1 MYCGK
6 YQLAVKCFLDV
17 GACREQPFSSP
28 AAKKMQILRQL
39 DVHPKVREE
48 ADILVRTFS
57 GAIVT
62 IISTIIMGILFMS
75 EVNYYLTPTMSE
87 ELFVDTS
94 RGSKLRINLDIIV
107 PTISCDL
114 LSIDAMDTTGEQHL
128 QIEHNIFKR
137 RLDLNGKPMED
148 PQRTNVTDAKVV
160 SKTTEKAVEIGS
172 TTETCGD
179 CYGAATELIKCCN
192 TCEEVR
198 EAYRLKK
205 WALPD
210 PANVKQCQNDK
221 SMEKIKHAF
230 TQGCQ
235 IYGYMEVNRVGGS
248 FHIAPGDSFSVN
260 HVHAHDVQPYTST
273 HFNMTYKIRHLSFGL
288 NIPGKTNPIDDT
300 TVVAKE
306 GAMMF
311 YHYIKIVPTTYV
323 RADGSTLFT
332 NQFSVTRHA
341 KQISLLTGESGMPGI
356 FFNYELSPLMV
367 KYTEKAKSFGHFATN
382 TCAIIGGVF
391 TVAGLIDS
399 LLYHSVRAIQKKI
412 ELGKYN

>member
-1 MYCGK
+1 
-6 YQLAVKCFLDV
+6 
-17 GACREQPFSSP
+17 
-28 AAKKMQILRQL
+28 MQMLRQL

-57 GAIVT
+57 GAIGSHNAIILPTTQVT
-62 IISTIIMGILFMS
+62 IISTIIMGILFLS
-75 EVNYYLTPTMSE
+75 EVNYYLTPSMSE

-107 PTISCDL
+107 PAVSCDL

-128 QIEHNIFKR
+128 HIEHNIFKR
-137 RLDLNGKPMED
+137 RLDLNGKPIED
-148 PQRTNVTDAKVV
+148 PQRTNITDAKAV

-179 CYGAATELIKCCN
+179 CYGAATDTMKCCN
-192 TCEEVR
+192 TCEDVW
-198 EAYRLKK
+198 EAYRRKK
-205 WALPD
+205 WAPPD
-210 PANVKQCQNDK
+210 PADVKQCQNDK
-221 SMEKIKHAF
+221 SMEKLKHAF

-248 FHIAPGDSFSVN
+248 FHIAPGVSFSVN
-260 HVHAHDVQPYTST
+260 HVHVHDVQPYTSS
-273 HFNMTYKIRHLSFGL
+273 HFNMTHKIRHLSFGL
-288 NIPGKTNPIDDT
+288 NIPGKTNPMDDT
-300 TVVAKE
+300 TVVAME

-323 RADGSTLFT
+323 RADGSTLLT

-341 KQISLLTGESGMPGI
+341 KQVSLLTGESGMPGI
-356 FFNYELSPLMV
+356 FFSYELSPLMV

-399 LLYHSVRAIQKKI
+399 LLYHSVRAIQRKI

>member
-1 MYCGK
+1 MH
-6 YQLAVKCFLDV
+6 V
-17 GACREQPFSSP
+17 
-28 AAKKMQILRQL
+28 LRQL

-94 RGSKLRINLDIIV
+94 RSSKLRINLDIIV

-137 RLDLNGKPMED
+137 RLDLNGKPIED
-148 PQRTNVTDAKVV
+148 PQRTNITDTKAV
-160 SKTTEKAVEIGS
+160 SKTTEKAAEVAS
-172 TTETCGD
+172 TTEECGD
-179 CYGAATELIKCCN
+179 CYGAGTELLKCCN

-205 WALPD
+205 WAPPEPSD
-210 PANVKQCQNDK
+210 IKQCQNDK
-221 SMEKIKHAF
+221 AMEKIKHAF

-248 FHIAPGDSFSVN
+248 FHIAPGNSFSVN
-260 HVHAHDVQPYTST
+260 HVHVHDVQPYTTT
-273 HFNMTYKIRHLSFGL
+273 HFNMTHKIRHLSFGL
-288 NIPGKTNPIDDT
+288 NIPGKTNPMDDT
-300 TVVAKE
+300 TVVAME

-341 KQISLLTGESGMPGI
+341 KQVSMVTGESGMPGI
-356 FFNYELSPLMV
+356 FFSYELSPLMV

>member
-1 MYCGK
+1 MH
-6 YQLAVKCFLDV
+6 V
-17 GACREQPFSSP
+17 
-28 AAKKMQILRQL
+28 LRQL

-62 IISTIIMGILFMS
+62 IISTIIMGILFLS
-75 EVNYYLTPTMSE
+75 EVNYYLTPSMSE

-94 RGSKLRINLDIIV
+94 RGSKLRINLDMIV

-137 RLDLNGKPMED
+137 RLDLNGKPIED
-148 PQRTNVTDAKVV
+148 PQRTNITDTKAIN
-160 SKTTEKAVEIGS
+160 KTTEKA
-172 TTETCGD
+172 TEANSAIEECGD
-179 CYGAATELIKCCN
+179 CYGAATELLKCCN

-205 WALPD
+205 WAPPEPSD
-210 PANVKQCQNDK
+210 IKQCQNDK
-221 SMEKIKHAF
+221 AMERIKHAF

-248 FHIAPGDSFSVN
+248 FHIAPGNSFSVN
-260 HVHAHDVQPYTST
+260 HVHVHDVQPYTST
-273 HFNMTYKIRHLSFGL
+273 HFNMTHKIRHLSFGL
-288 NIPGKTNPIDDT
+288 NIPGKTNPMDDT
-300 TVVAKE
+300 TVVAME

-341 KQISLLTGESGMPGI
+341 RQVSMITGESGMPGI
-356 FFNYELSPLMV
+356 FFTYELSPLMV

>member
-1 MYCGK
+1 
-6 YQLAVKCFLDV
+6 
-17 GACREQPFSSP
+17 
-28 AAKKMQILRQL
+28 MQMLRQL

-57 GAIVT
+57 GAVVT
-62 IISTIIMGILFMS
+62 IISTIIMGILFLS
-75 EVNYYLTPTMSE
+75 EVNYYLTPTLSE

-107 PTISCDL
+107 PTISCDV

-137 RLDLNGKPMED
+137 RLDLNGKPIED
-148 PQRTNVTDAKVV
+148 PQRTDITDTKARNKTIAKMN
-160 SKTTEKAVEIGS
+160 TTEKP
-172 TTETCGD
+172 CGD
-179 CYGAATELIKCCN
+179 CYGATNDIIKCCN
-192 TCEEVR
+192 TCEDVR
-198 EAYRLKK
+198 EAYKLKN
-205 WALPD
+205 WALPTLGMI
-210 PANVKQCQNDK
+210 KQCKNEK
-221 SMEKIKHAF
+221 SVEKMKTAF
-230 TQGCQ
+230 SQGCQ

-260 HVHAHDVQPYTST
+260 HVHVHDVQPYTST
-273 HFNMTYKIRHLSFGL
+273 QFNMTHKIRHLSFGL
-288 NIPGKTNPIDDT
+288 NIPGKTNPMDDT
-300 TVVAKE
+300 TVVAME

-323 RADGSTLFT
+323 RADGSTLLT

-341 KQISLLTGESGMPGI
+341 RQVSLFSGESGMPGI
-356 FFNYELSPLMV
+356 FFSYELSPLMV

-382 TCAIIGGVF
+382 ACAIIGGVF

>member
-1 MYCGK
+1 
-6 YQLAVKCFLDV
+6 
-17 GACREQPFSSP
+17 
-28 AAKKMQILRQL
+28 MQILRQL

-48 ADILVRTFS
+48 ADILVRTFT

-75 EVNYYLTPTMSE
+75 EINYYLTPSMNE

-94 RGSKLRINLDIIV
+94 RGSKLRINVDIIV

-128 QIEHNIFKR
+128 DIEHNIFKR
-137 RLDLNGKPMED
+137 RLDLSGKPIED
-148 PQRTNVTDAKVV
+148 PQRT
-160 SKTTEKAVEIGS
+160 S
-172 TTETCGD
+172 
-179 CYGAATELIKCCN
+179 
-192 TCEEVR
+192 
-198 EAYRLKK
+198 
-205 WALPD
+205 
-210 PANVKQCQNDK
+210 
-221 SMEKIKHAF
+221 
-230 TQGCQ
+230 
-235 IYGYMEVNRVGGS
+235 
-248 FHIAPGDSFSVN
+248 
-260 HVHAHDVQPYTST
+260 
-273 HFNMTYKIRHLSFGL
+273 
-288 NIPGKTNPIDDT
+288 
-300 TVVAKE
+300 
-306 GAMMF
+306 AMMF

-323 RADGSTLFT
+323 RSDGSTLFT

-341 KQISLLTGESGMPGI
+341 RQVSLFTGESGMPGI
-356 FFNYELSPLMV
+356 FFSYELSPLMV

>member
-1 MYCGK
+1 
-6 YQLAVKCFLDV
+6 
-17 GACREQPFSSP
+17 
-28 AAKKMQILRQL
+28 MQILRQL

-62 IISTIIMGILFMS
+62 IISTIIMAILFLT
-75 EVNYYLTPTMSE
+75 ELNYYLTPTLSE

-94 RGSKLRINLDIIV
+94 RGSKLRINLDIVV

-137 RLDLNGKPMED
+137 RLDLHGKPIED
-148 PQRTNVTDAKVV
+148 PQRTDITDTKAL
-160 SKTTEKAVEIGS
+160 SKTTTKSVES
-172 TTETCGD
+172 TTVETCGD
-179 CYGAATELIKCCN
+179 CYGAATDKLKCCN
-192 TCEEVR
+192 TCDDVR
-198 EAYRLKK
+198 EAYSHKN
-205 WALPD
+205 WAFPD
-210 PANVKQCQNDK
+210 PATIKQCQNDK
-221 SMEKIKHAF
+221 SVEKMKTAF

-248 FHIAPGDSFSVN
+248 FHIAPGSSFSVN
-260 HVHAHDVQPYTST
+260 HVHVHDVQPYTST
-273 HFNMTYKIRHLSFGL
+273 QFNMTHKIRHLSFGL

-300 TVVAKE
+300 TVVAME

-323 RADGSTLFT
+323 RADGSTLLT

-341 KQISLLTGESGMPGI
+341 RQVPLFSGESGMPGI
-356 FFNYELSPLMV
+356 FFSYELSPLMV

-382 TCAIIGGVF
+382 LCAIIGGVF

-412 ELGKYN
+412 ELGKYS